1 MTIKGLQV
9 KVLAKNNKTAQIEIE
24 GPEDGSKQKIEI
36 PSIYLPGNVEV
47 GKNLSLYLMDSNNAN
62 LQEKKL
68 AKAILEEILNG
79 K

>member
-9 KVLAKNNKTAQIEIE
+9 KVLAKNNKIAQIEIE
-24 GPEDGSKQKIEI
+24 GPENGQKQKLEI
-36 PSIYLPGNVEV
+36 PSMYLPGNIEI
-47 GKNLSLYLMDSNNAN
+47 GQDLSLYLMDSNNAN
-62 LQEKKL
+62 LEEKKL

>member
-1 MTIKGLQV
+1 MTE
-9 KVLAKNNKTAQIEIE
+9 IEIE
-24 GPEDGSKQKIEI
+24 GQKLTV
-36 PSIYLPGNVEV
+36 PSELLPANLEV
-47 GKNLSLYLMDSNNAN
+47 GSLLNLYFTYSQDGI